1 MPIKYRYTA
10 VDNSGNT
17 IIDTI
22 SADSTE
28 HLLAQIHSKKL
39 FCLEY
44 EELGSNVQSAG
55 KLNIKS
61 LVIFCRQLGTMLT
74 SGIPISQALHMIQD
88 KVDNNR
94 AKKVLS
100 KLYEDVQ
107 KGNSLS
113 IAMQLQPGMFPNLLV
128 NMIIAGEAGG
138 SLDASMNRMAD
149 HFDKEHKLHNKI
161 RTAMIYPI
169 ILSVISVSV
178 VLMLVT
184 FVLPTITSMFEPDK
198 MPWSTKILL
207 GFSNFLTTRWY
218 IVLIGLLVIILGGK
232 LLLDTP
238 AIRYEFD
245 RAKLTLPIIGKL
257 NRTIYSAR
265 CARSFASLYM
275 SGVQALDMI
284 EITSKVLGNSYLNQR
299 FEEVITAVSRGE
311 FISTAIAETK
321 SFDPMLSSMLYIG
334 EESGSLGDI
343 LLKTADYFDGEAE
356 TALASMIGLMEPAM
370 LIVLGIIIAFIIISI
385 MQPIFQMYD
394 SVGTAG

>member
-1 MPIKYRYTA
+1 
-10 VDNSGNT
+10 
-17 IIDTI
+17 
-22 SADSTE
+22 
-28 HLLAQIHSKKL
+28 
-39 FCLEY
+39 
-44 EELGSNVQSAG
+44 
-55 KLNIKS
+55 
-61 LVIFCRQLGTMLT
+61 
-74 SGIPISQALHMIQD
+74 MIQD
-88 KVDNNR
+88 KVDNAR
-94 AKKVLS
+94 AKKVFS

-138 SLDASMNRMAD
+138 TLDASMNRMAD
-149 HFDKEHKLHNKI
+149 HFDKEHKLSNKI
-161 RTAMIYPI
+161 RTAMIYPV
-169 ILSVISVSV
+169 ILSVISVAV

-198 MPWSTKILL
+198 MPWTTKILL

-218 IVLIGLLVIILGGK
+218 IVLIALLVIFVGGK
-232 LLLDTP
+232 LMLSTP

-245 RAKLTLPIIGKL
+245 RAKLTLPVIGKL

-284 EITSKVLGNSYLNQR
+284 EITSKVLGNTYLSQR

-311 FISTAIAETK
+311 FISTAIADTK

-356 TALASMIGLMEPAM
+356 TALASLIGLMEPAM
-370 LIVLGIIIAFIIISI
+370 LIVLGIIIAFIVISI